1 MKSVLENIKGR
12 KIAILISV
20 VSVFLSVFL
29 LKPVLSSD
37 QVTSYSTDYLDQK
50 EKTVMKVTGI
60 ATAASV
66 VLAAV
71 PTDTT
76 TPIAE
81 KLADVSGYM
90 AGALAVIL
98 FEKYLVPI
106 AGTVVALFLIPVALI
121 LLICYLL
128 SDKRWLKLMSIRM
141 FLLSALIVCLVPLSV
156 TFSKSVDAT
165 YDTRFRETMNEIDTT
180 SKKAEKENQTEK
192 TEKKQSSGNAIL
204 DLFNDAKDKVSETT
218 SELTA
223 DASQLAKRAETAV
236 NNFVELVAIMILTS
250 FLVPVVTFI
259 LLLFLVKM
267 IFNISSGSDNEY
279 RKFSREISGQLKSI
293 EASVSGK
300 QENQ

>member
-1 MKSVLENIKGR
+1 MKSVGENIRGR
-12 KIAILISV
+12 KIALLICV
-20 VSVFLSVFL
+20 VSVFLSIFL

-37 QVTSYSTDYLDQK
+37 KVTSYSTDYLDQK
-50 EKTVMKVTGI
+50 EKTVMTVTGVS
-60 ATAASV
+60 TAASV

-76 TPIAE
+76 TPIAD

-106 AGTVVALFLIPVALI
+106 AGTVASLFLIPAALI
-121 LLICYLL
+121 LLICYLV

-156 TFSKSVDAT
+156 TFSRSVDAT
-165 YDTRFRETMNEIDTT
+165 YETQFKEAMSQIDTT
-180 SKKAEKENQTEK
+180 SKKEEK
-192 TEKKQSSGNAIL
+192 TEKAEKKHSSGNAIL
-204 DLFNDAKDKVSETT
+204 DLFEDAKDKVNKTT
-218 SELTA
+218 QELSA
-223 DASQLAKRAETAV
+223 DATKLADKAKTAV
-236 NNFVELVAIMILTS
+236 DNFVELVAIMILTS

-259 LLLFLVKM
+259 LLLFLVKL

-279 RKFSREISGQLKSI
+279 RKFSKEISGQLKSI
-293 EASVSGK
+293 EASVANK
-300 QENQ
+300 QVNE